1 MLSKK
6 AKLKVAQGR
15 VWTGRQAM
23 ERGLVDSSG
32 GLFAA
37 LDLVTRLTKAGSAN
51 AEVINALHANTY
63 W

>member
-1 MLSKK
+1 M
-6 AKLKVAQGR
+6 KVAQGR

-37 LDLVTRLTKAGSAN
+37 LDLVTRLAN
-51 AEVINALHANTY
+51 KDNQVAMNACHAHAY
-63 W
+63 L

>member
-1 MLSKK
+1 
-6 AKLKVAQGR
+6 
-15 VWTGRQAM
+15 M

-51 AEVINALHANTY
+51 AEVMDALHANTY